1 MTPACIQSIN
11 PKIDIIFLLFVLHFI
26 LLVGNIEPN
35 PGPDENN
42 ISSTPSSV
50 RSSEIDKSISICNLN
65 IRSIR
70 NKLEFLNNFTDEF
83 DVLAVTETHLDPSVS
98 EDQLKLDSFNNIIRK
113 DRNNFGG
120 GLMIY
125 VKDDIGIVRKSELEN
140 PFDET
145 LWVEIRAKG
154 QNFLLC
160 HSYRPPNADTDFWA
174 RLNHAIETAFQFN
187 ENIVITGDLNS
198 DLFNVNNNKLIDT
211 MDLFNL
217 RNVIDK
223 ATRVTDKSSTLLD
236 PIIISDCM
244 SYYLSDVLDIPSNIS
259 DHNAAVIF
267 LECPSSMSR
276 TFKREVWIYDKMDK
290 EKFLKKMNE
299 TDWYALLPDDKD
311 VNELCEIFTVTFL
324 NIARECI
331 PTKQVTIRKNDK
343 PWFNSELRREIRIR
357 DRLRKKAFKSKKQS
371 DILKYKRQ
379 RNRVNNMKKVA
390 KEKFESNLDHII
402 LNNVSNTKTY
412 WKIMKMLIKS
422 NNGSNN
428 IPPLQNIINTEKIDE
443 IAYKDEEKCE
453 LLNKY
458 FNLISKLNEE
468 NINLPQFETK
478 SNNKICD
485 IHVTIQEI
493 IDMINILDPNK
504 ASGPDVISH
513 RMLKICPDKV
523 AIPLQIIFNKSL
535 SQSGVPQGS
544 VLGPLLFIIYIND
557 IAEQLTSLC
566 RLFADDT
573 SFSYSG
579 HDEELIQSV
588 VSRDLRQLDEW
599 SRKWLMSFN
608 PEKTEIMMFSNNEIQ
623 NLNFTMN
630 NKEIPIV
637 RSHKHLGVTF
647 RSDAKWNNHV
657 ENILNSVKKH
667 LNILRKLKYQLSR
680 QNLEKLYL
688 VFIRPIFE
696 YATEVWD
703 NCGKGYSIKLEQLQ
717 LEAARIVTGLPVY
730 THSETVLKEV
740 GWETLEERR
749 KRRKLQL
756 FYKIQN
762 NNAPEYLCNL
772 VPPKIQST
780 TQYPLRNG
788 QDIILPFCRLTLTS
802 QSFIP
807 STIKLWNNLNIA
819 VRNVD
824 SLPKFKVELKNYDI
838 RNENQSNLKH
848 YLYGPR
854 KLNIILTQFRCSAS
868 FLNCDLFRANIISDP
883 TCKCGLDIED
893 MHHFFFDC
901 PFYLNERAIL
911 FNGLSWLPEGCDLDL
926 TLLVFGRD
934 TLSYDQNVQIV
945 KQVFNFIKRSKR
957 FLVV

>member
-1 MTPACIQSIN
+1 
-11 PKIDIIFLLFVLHFI
+11 
-26 LLVGNIEPN
+26 
-35 PGPDENN
+35 
-42 ISSTPSSV
+42 
-50 RSSEIDKSISICNLN
+50 
-65 IRSIR
+65 
-70 NKLEFLNNFTDEF
+70 
-83 DVLAVTETHLDPSVS
+83 
-98 EDQLKLDSFNNIIRK
+98 
-113 DRNNFGG
+113 
-120 GLMIY
+120 
-125 VKDDIGIVRKSELEN
+125 
-140 PFDET
+140 
-145 LWVEIRAKG
+145 
-154 QNFLLC
+154 
-160 HSYRPPNADTDFWA
+160 
-174 RLNHAIETAFQFN
+174 
-187 ENIVITGDLNS
+187 
-198 DLFNVNNNKLIDT
+198 
-211 MDLFNL
+211 
-217 RNVIDK
+217 
-223 ATRVTDKSSTLLD
+223 
-236 PIIISDCM
+236 
-244 SYYLSDVLDIPSNIS
+244 
-259 DHNAAVIF
+259 
-267 LECPSSMSR
+267 
-276 TFKREVWIYDKMDK
+276 
-290 EKFLKKMNE
+290 
-299 TDWYALLPDDKD
+299 
-311 VNELCEIFTVTFL
+311 
-324 NIARECI
+324 
-331 PTKQVTIRKNDK
+331 
-343 PWFNSELRREIRIR
+343 
-357 DRLRKKAFKSKKQS
+357 
-371 DILKYKRQ
+371 
-379 RNRVNNMKKVA
+379 MKKVA

-535 SQSGVPQGS
+535 SQCIYPTSWKIANVIAIFKKGDSSLPSNYRPISLISCVGKVMERVVFKHVYNHLFNNKLIYEYQSGFLPKHSTVHQLIEIYDCILNALETKEICCFVFCDFSKAFDKVWHIGLLHKMKAYGIEGNLLNWFTSYLYQRKQKVIINESSSTFCNVSAGVPQGS

-807 STIKLWNNLNIA
+807 STIKLWNNLNIS

-824 SLPKFKVELKNYDI
+824 SLSKFKVELKNYDI